1 MYAFHFDYIRNKYV
15 NNSRLLSTDTD
26 NLMYEIR
33 TEDVLKVL
41 AGITVVDIKVFIG
54 FNREMYCFLVDD
66 GSEKRM

>member
-1 MYAFHFDYIRNKYV
+1 
-15 NNSRLLSTDTD
+15 
-26 NLMYEIR
+26 MYEIR